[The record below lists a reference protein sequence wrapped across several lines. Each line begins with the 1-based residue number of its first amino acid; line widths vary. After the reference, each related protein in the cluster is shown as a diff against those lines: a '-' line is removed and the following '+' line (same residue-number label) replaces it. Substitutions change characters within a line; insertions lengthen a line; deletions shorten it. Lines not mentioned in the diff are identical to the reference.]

1 MKKIFFITGI
11 LFLFV
16 NTNIKAQEIG
26 GSVGVS
32 VNKDVENVEEGAIM
46 CNREGKMILCD
57 EEFSPEIAGV
67 YTQKPAI
74 LIEDTSINGIPLVNN
89 GKVSVL
95 VTSEKGN
102 IKPGDYITSSKTPG
116 YGVKADKSGNVLGL
130 ALEEFSGS
138 DNNSKGKVLVLI
150 DIRPAI
156 IATSS
161 RGNLI
166 ETLKQAFLAPTL
178 TPLSSLRYLLAI
190 LLAVGAFVI
199 GFNYFGKVSKS
210 GVEALGR
217 NPLAGRMI
225 QINVIINLIFTVAI
239 MFAGLALAYAI
250 LVI

>member
-1 MKKIFFITGI
+1 MKKYIFIGGMVI
-11 LFLFV
+11 LMTSFRV
-16 NTNIKAQEIG
+16 KAQEIG

-32 VNKDVENVEEGAIM
+32 VNKDVENIVEGSII
-46 CNREGKMILCD
+46 CSRGDKMVLCD
-57 EEFSPEIAGV
+57 EDLSPEIAGV
-67 YTQKPAI
+67 YTEKPAI
-74 LIEDTSINGIPLVNN
+74 LIEDKSINGIPLVNN
-89 GKVSVL
+89 GKVGVV
-95 VTSEKGN
+95 VTNEKGN

-116 YGVKADKSGNVLGL
+116 YGVKADKSGIVLGI
-130 ALEEFSGS
+130 ALEEFSGA
-138 DNNSKGKVLVLI
+138 DNNSRGRVLVLV
-150 DIRPAI
+150 DIRPAV
-156 IATSS
+156 IASSS

-225 QINVIINLIFTVAI
+225 QINVIINLVFTMAI
-239 MFAGLALAYAI
+239 MLAGLALAYAI